1 MLTAVLLFACCLS
14 APADVTIDSDTIS
27 LGLLIPFSSSDARAS
42 ISMGYAPNAG
52 LARRIQKYE
61 IVSKLTAAGLRTD
74 DLQLPDS
81 VLVHRRAE
89 DVNRDQVTRAILD
102 ALTRQFPGANV
113 EITGVEIPPVQVG
126 TGSVEINAILPARLD
141 PAVPVFIRVDLR
153 GTSFL
158 KTVFVRTNVRIEAEQ
173 PVLKNKVAAHAE
185 IRASDIEWKMAPL
198 RGEPAAADQLIG
210 MLAKRDLESG
220 QVVTTDLFY
229 LPLYVHKG
237 ESVTVKATAGAVTI
251 SATMRAKASG
261 KLGDTITVEHLTGEG
276 STTARIT
283 GPRTLEALLV
293 TK

>member
-27 LGLLIPFSSSDARAS
+27 LGALIPFSSSDPRAS

-61 IVSKLTAAGLRTD
+61 IVSKLTAAHLSTD

-81 VLVHRRAE
+81 ILVHRIAA

-113 EITGVEIPPVQVG
+113 EITSVEIPPVQVG
-126 TGSVEINAILPARLD
+126 TGSVAINAILPARFD
-141 PAVPVFIRVDLR
+141 PAVPVFVRVDLR
-153 GTSFL
+153 GTSFV
-158 KTVFVRTNVRIEAEQ
+158 KTVFVRTGVRIEAEQ
-173 PVLKNKVAAHAE
+173 PILKNKVAANAA
-185 IRASDIEWKMAPL
+185 IQTSDIEWKMAPL
-198 RGEPAAADQLIG
+198 RAEPASADQVIG
-210 MLAKRDLESG
+210 MLAKRDLEPG
-220 QVVTTDLFY
+220 QVLTADLFY
-229 LPLYVHKG
+229 LPVYVHKG
-237 ESVTVKATAGAVTI
+237 ESVTVKATAGSVTI
-251 SATMRAKASG
+251 AATMRAKASG